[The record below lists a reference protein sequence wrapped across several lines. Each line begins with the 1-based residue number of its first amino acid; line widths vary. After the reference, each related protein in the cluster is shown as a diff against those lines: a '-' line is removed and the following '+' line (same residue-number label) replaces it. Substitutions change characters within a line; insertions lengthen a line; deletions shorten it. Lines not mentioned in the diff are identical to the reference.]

1 MSLLDD
7 TELLSTY
14 VTQHSEEAFAVLVE
28 RHVSLVYSSALR
40 QVRDPHLAEEVTQAV
55 FIILARK
62 AGSLNRKSVL
72 PGWLCCT
79 ARFAALN
86 ALKAERRRQH
96 YEKEALMESLWH
108 GTTPDAWP
116 EIAPWLDEAVAQLN
130 ETDRNAVIL
139 RYYQQKP
146 LEDVGRALGVDADAA
161 QKRVSRAL
169 EKLRR
174 YLSKRGVTSTSEA
187 IAGSISANSMLPAP
201 VALASTATAAA
212 MAKAAA
218 ASTSILTIAKG
229 TMKMMN
235 WIKLKFAI
243 GTCLIVLLAGSAIT
257 VAISQETGD
266 GLLVQEIAKQ
276 SQATYAALTSYSDTG
291 TARETGGGSNTKITF
306 SIRLQRPD
314 FYRIEWTHTG
324 GFYTSQGSAWSDGT
338 GDFLSYGAAGKAEA
352 TKPQKM
358 QSREMAIGGATG
370 ISGSAASD
378 IPGTFF
384 NMAWGGQLGIF
395 TSGRIKVHR
404 GADEKIGDA
413 DCFVISSTL
422 DPVKLPN
429 NMGTSGTTTTR
440 LWIGKQDYLIHQIE
454 TTSEGGISNL
464 KFTDESLKTILE
476 RAGKPATPEA
486 IADLRKKIER
496 DQKAAQKGKMV
507 MTQTHENIS
516 INQKFSASDFAE

>member
-1 MSLLDD
+1 MHTPDD
-7 TELLSTY
+7 TELLSAY
-14 VTQHSEEAFAVLVE
+14 VTQRSEEAFATLVE
-28 RHVSLVYSSALR
+28 RYVSLVYSSALR
-40 QVRDPHLAEEVTQAV
+40 QVSDPHLAEEVTQAV

-62 AGSLNRKSVL
+62 AGSLNRKTIL

-79 ARFAALN
+79 ARFVALN

-96 YEKEALMESLWH
+96 YEKEALMESLLH
-108 GTTPDAWP
+108 GATPDAWP
-116 EIAPWLDEAVAQLN
+116 EIAPWLDEAVAKLN
-130 ETDRNAVIL
+130 EADRSAVVL

-146 LEDVGRALGVDADAA
+146 LEEVGRVLGVDADAA

-169 EKLRR
+169 EKLRS
-174 YLSKRGVTSTSEA
+174 YFSKRGVNSTTAA
-187 IAGSISANSMLPAP
+187 IAGAISVNSVLPAP
-201 VALASTATAAA
+201 AALAKTATAAA

-218 ASTSILTIAKG
+218 VSTSTLTIVKG

-235 WIKLKFAI
+235 WIKLKFAA
-243 GTCLIVLLAGSAIT
+243 GTCLVVLLAGSAVT
-257 VAISQETGD
+257 VAISQEAD
-266 GLLVQEIAKQ
+266 GGVTAREIAKQ
-276 SQATYAALTSYSDTG
+276 SQTAYAAFTSYSDTG
-291 TARETGGGSNTKITF
+291 TATSTGGGAGTKTTF
-306 SIRLQRPD
+306 TIRLQRPD
-314 FYRIEWTHTG
+314 LYRIEWSQGG
-324 GFYTSQGSAWSDGT
+324 GFYTSKGAVWSDGN
-338 GDFLSYGAAGKAEA
+338 GDYLSYGAADKMGTAKS
-352 TKPQKM
+352 QKM

-395 TSGRIKVHR
+395 TSGRVKAER
-404 GADEKIGDA
+404 GADEKIGDT
-413 DCFVISSTL
+413 DCFVVSSTL
-422 DPVKLPN
+422 SPVKLPN

-496 DQKAAQKGKMV
+496 DEKAAQNGKMV

-516 INQKFSASDFAE
+516 INQKFSASDFAN